1 MIIEIGQIGFIMCI
15 YHLSKDLI
23 NFVTYVNTGCVE
35 LFLSLHQLW
44 LSMITFRK
52 GILIGM

>member
-23 NFVTYVNTGCVE
+23 NFVTYV
-35 LFLSLHQLW
+35 FLSI
-44 LSMITFRK
+44 SAFK
-52 GILIGM
+52 FE